1 MQLLSLLQLQFCC
14 CKLCGSSLQCS
25 RFFLLPLQKYL
36 YVSKKL
42 VVVFTFGAVQNK
54 LLLLFK
60 CFIIVVDSSAVFC
73 QQCFDTP
80 VQLGFEDRFQNRL
93 AVFRFSDQKPS
104 EFSLGQQNYLTE
116 LFRFKPDK
124 FCNFFVTSSLF
135 AASGSLLPSV
145 RILKRAAA
153 AGTFRVPSPRCFF
166 NSCSGALST

>member
-1 MQLLSLLQLQFCC
+1 MLQLLPQKHYAAPEPAAIAVLLLQAVRKQ
-14 CKLCGSSLQCS
+14 SAVQP
-25 RFFLLPLQKYL
+25 FLPLPLQKYL

-93 AVFRFSDQKPS
+93 AVFRFGDQKPS
-104 EFSLGQQNYLTE
+104 EFSWGNKT
-116 LFRFKPDK
+116 
-124 FCNFFVTSSLF
+124 
-135 AASGSLLPSV
+135 
-145 RILKRAAA
+145 I
-153 AGTFRVPSPRCFF
+153 
-166 NSCSGALST
+166 

>member
-93 AVFRFSDQKPS
+93 AVFRFGDQKPS

-116 LFRFKPDK
+116 LFRFKPNK
-124 FCNFFVTSSLF
+124 FCNFFGHFVTFCGQRFLAAVSKDFKKGGGCRYLSSALAALLF
-135 AASGSLLPSV
+135 
-145 RILKRAAA
+145 
-153 AGTFRVPSPRCFF
+153 
-166 NSCSGALST
+166 